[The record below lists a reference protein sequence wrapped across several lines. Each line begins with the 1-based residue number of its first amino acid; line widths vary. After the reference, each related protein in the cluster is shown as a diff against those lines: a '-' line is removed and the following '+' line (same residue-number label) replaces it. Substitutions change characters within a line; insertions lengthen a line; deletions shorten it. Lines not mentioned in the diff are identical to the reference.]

1 MTWILEGV
9 KVGDP
14 VIVVSSN
21 IGPDGLRRTVRNIEC
36 VTKVF
41 THVLRT
47 DSMSGV
53 EIATGRT
60 PWTYGGKAV
69 APASDADV
77 ADVLRSLDLFVL
89 PSQTEGTSCTLQ
101 EAMASGLPVV
111 ATAVGGTPDLVQ
123 EGVTGRLVPPDD
135 EQALADAM
143 VHAFGSP
150 GNCASSLSKS

>member
-1 MTWILEGV
+1 MTRILEGV
-9 KVGDP
+9 KVGDQ

-21 IGPDGLRRTVRNIEC
+21 IGPDGLRRTVRNIER

-77 ADVLRSLDLFVL
+77 ADVLREIEERKHADAEYMAKLAAELAADKRYGELRGEISRLMSMRVPEDVL
-89 PSQTEGTSCTLQ
+89 I
-101 EAMASGLPVV
+101 
-111 ATAVGGTPDLVQ
+111 
-123 EGVTGRLVPPDD
+123 R
-135 EQALADAM
+135 ALA
-143 VHAFGSP
+143 VLRGEE
-150 GNCASSLSKS
+150 GGV

>member
-21 IGPDGLRRTVRNIEC
+21 IGPDGLRRTVRNIER

-77 ADVLRSLDLFVL
+77 ADVLRELAERKHADAEYMAKLAAERAADKRYGELRGEISRLMSMRVPEDVL
-89 PSQTEGTSCTLQ
+89 I
-101 EAMASGLPVV
+101 
-111 ATAVGGTPDLVQ
+111 
-123 EGVTGRLVPPDD
+123 R
-135 EQALADAM
+135 ALA
-143 VHAFGSP
+143 VLRGEQ
-150 GNCASSLSKS
+150 

>member
-1 MTWILEGV
+1 MTMVLENV
-9 KVGDP
+9 KAGDQ

-21 IGPDGLRRTVRNIEC
+21 IGPDGLRRTVRNIER

-41 THVLRT
+41 RHVLRT

-77 ADVLRSLDLFVL
+77 ADVLREIAERERADKVVKAK
-89 PSQTEGTSCTLQ
+89 Q
-101 EAMASGLPVV
+101 EADSAKILRRSKLINDIRTLMYSGV
-111 ATAVGGTPDLVQ
+111 
-123 EGVTGRLVPPDD
+123 PDD
-135 EQALADAM
+135 VLERVLAVLRGEQ
-143 VHAFGSP
+143 
-150 GNCASSLSKS
+150 